1 MEHKFILSSCSTADV
16 PYDHMAGR
24 QISVLHY
31 TYVVDGVEYEDDMGR
46 DQESLLRFYEWI
58 RQGKQPSTSQVSVG
72 RYIEYFTELLEQGDV
87 LHLAFSSGM
96 SGSANNAALAAREV
110 QENFPDR
117 KLFVVDTLCGSSG
130 QALFADMVAD
140 LRDGGATAEEAY
152 TWAMENRG
160 RVHHYFFT
168 GDMTHFRRTGRVS
181 GPAAAV
187 ATVLN
192 ICPMMRLDDK
202 GAIKA
207 YDKVR
212 GKKAA
217 VKALADEMETHAEG
231 GLKYDGRCYLAH
243 SMCPEDAAAT
253 VSALEERFPQLKGKV
268 MVNIIGPTIGSHT
281 GIGTVSLY
289 FFGDERQS
297 VE

>member
-1 MEHKFILSSCSTADV
+1 MEHKFILSCCSTADV
-16 PYDHMAGR
+16 PYDHMEKR
-24 QISVLHY
+24 QVSILHY
-31 TYVVDGVEYEDDMGR
+31 TYVMDGVEYEDDMGR
-46 DQESLLRFYEWI
+46 DKASLPQFYEWI

-72 RYIEYFTELLEQGDV
+72 RYIEYFTELLKQGDV

-140 LRDGGATAEEAY
+140 LRDGGASAEEAY

-217 VKALADEMETHAEG
+217 VKALVDEMETHAEG
-231 GLKYDGRCYLAH
+231 GLHYHGRCYLAH

-253 VSALEERFPQLKGKV
+253 VSAIEERFPQLKKKV

-289 FFGDERQS
+289 FVGDERKS

>member
-1 MEHKFILSSCSTADV
+1 MEHKFILSCCSTADV
-16 PYDHMAGR
+16 PYAHMAER
-24 QISVLHY
+24 QVSVLHY

-46 DQESLLRFYEWI
+46 DEASLPRFYEWI

-140 LRDGGATAEEAY
+140 LRDAGATVEEAY

-160 RVHHYFFT
+160 KVHHYFFS
-168 GDMTHFRRTGRVS
+168 GDMTYFRRTGRVS

-192 ICPMMRLDDK
+192 ICPLMRLDDK

-212 GKKAA
+212 GKKATI
-217 VKALADEMETHAEG
+217 KALVDEMEAHAEG
-231 GLKYDGRCYLAH
+231 GSGYDGRCYLAH

-253 VSALEERFPQLKGKV
+253 VSAIEERFPALKGKV
-268 MVNIIGPTIGSHT
+268 LVSLIGPTIGSHT
-281 GIGTVSLY
+281 GIGTVSFY
-289 FFGDERQS
+289 FFGDERKS

>member
-1 MEHKFILSSCSTADV
+1 MEHKFILSCCSTADV
-16 PYDHMAGR
+16 PYDHMEKR
-24 QISVLHY
+24 QVSILHY
-31 TYVVDGVEYEDDMGR
+31 TYVVDDVEYEDDMGR
-46 DQESLLRFYEWI
+46 DQESLPRFYEWI

-72 RYIEYFTELLEQGDV
+72 RYIEYFTKLLEQGDV

-152 TWAMENRG
+152 TWAMEHRG
-160 RVHHYFFT
+160 RVHHYFFSS
-168 GDMTHFRRTGRVS
+168 DMTHLRRTGRVS

-212 GKKAA
+212 GKKTA
-217 VKALADEMETHAEG
+217 VKALVDEMETHAEG
-231 GLKYDGRCYLAH
+231 GLQYNGRCYLAH

-253 VSALEERFPQLKGKV
+253 VSALEERFPQLKGKI

-289 FFGDERQS
+289 FVGDERKS

>member
-1 MEHKFILSSCSTADV
+1 MERKFVLSCCSTADV
-16 PYDHMAGR
+16 PYDHMAER
-24 QISVLHY
+24 EIAVLHY
-31 TYVVDGVEYEDDMGR
+31 SYVVDGAEYEDDMGR
-46 DQESLLRFYEWI
+46 DGGSLPRFYEWI
-58 RQGKQPSTSQVSVG
+58 RQGKQPVTSQVSIG
-72 RYIEYFTELLEQGDV
+72 RYIEYFTQLLAKGDV
-87 LHLAFSSGM
+87 VHLAFSSGM
-96 SGSANNAALAAREV
+96 SGSARNAVLAAQEV
-110 QENFPDR
+110 QANHPEHR
-117 KLFVVDTLCGSSG
+117 LFVVDTLCGSSG

-140 LRDGGATAEEAY
+140 LRDSGAAAEEAY

-192 ICPMMRLDDK
+192 ICPLMRLDDK

-217 VKALADEMETHAEG
+217 VKALADAMAEHAEG
-231 GLKYDGRCYLAH
+231 GTAYTGRCYLAH
-243 SMCPEDAAAT
+243 SMCPEDAAAM
-253 VSALEERFPQLKGKV
+253 VSALEERFPRLKGKI

-281 GIGTVSLY
+281 GIGTVSFY
-289 FFGDERQS
+289 FFGDERQA
-297 VE
+297 VD